1 MSAAKK
7 LVSRAEFATLVGIN
21 PATVGE
27 LCTKGPLRNA
37 AEGTRVNITHP
48 RVIEYIDRKAKA
60 RTDDPIYD
68 AFLAAWKAAGDDATV
83 QNIATLFQ
91 IGKKRANELYHAMIS
106 QGDYQP
112 ILKDKPIPG
121 TLGALEKRKQESLKE
136 IPSDLSELMSWTI
149 GEILDRWGTTT
160 AFLDWLRATK
170 TLEDIREKQLKNAE
184 KSGVLISRDIVKKG
198 VIDPIDAAHIKL
210 LTDGV
215 KTIAKRA
222 MAMTSAN
229 RPPDDV
235 EKFVGDQIGSFLRPL
250 KNKIARA
257 LKHA

>member
-1 MSAAKK
+1 MSAAEN
-7 LVSRAEFATLVGIN
+7 LVTRAEFASLVGIS
-21 PATVGE
+21 PATVND
-27 LCTKGPLRNA
+27 LCGNGPLRKATN
-37 AEGTRVNITHP
+37 GSRVNLSHP
-48 RVIEYIDRKAKA
+48 RVIEYVTRKSKA
-60 RTDDPIYD
+60 RIDDPLYD
-68 AFLAAWKAAGDDATV
+68 AFVAAWKAAGDAAT
-83 QNIATLFQ
+83 TEMMKGLFQ
-91 IGKKRANELYHAMIS
+91 IGPRRVNLLYQAMIS

-112 ILKDKPIPG
+112 ILKERPLAG
-121 TLGALEKRKQESLKE
+121 AAGALEKRKQESLKE